1 MTAQPNVAHGGI
13 NEYADGVRDGL
24 THWTVPG
31 KADAA
36 NHAAAS
42 LEWLAAAID
51 SDNPDEGPPPST
63 SAPPAWAAAHG
74 DEPEGLARSGLLEAA
89 KAVFAAERAI
99 RKAAATVDE
108 LGEMAASS
116 LRVLDDVATD
126 AFYAHQDDRREFYVE
141 SAGEHLGL
149 LRSRSGAMRKAGAG
163 LTASLDTASSALE
176 RAGQELDEAQ
186 PASGHRSAVE
196 ALRSQV
202 EVLGEV
208 VHLAGPVA
216 AQITR
221 HIAAAGEASAAT
233 DSLALLDTRVHEV
246 SREVNRA
253 DEGVTMMRAVM
264 DTAQSTARKSLS
276 IAGDISYAATH
287 PNPAVAPTST
297 RPESRPAPGM
307 AS

>member
-186 PASGHRSAVE
+186 PASGHRSAVA

-221 HIAAAGEASAAT
+221 HIAAGEASAAT

>member
-1 MTAQPNVAHGGI
+1 MTAQPNVTRGGI
-13 NEYADGVRDGL
+13 NEHSDGGRDGL

-51 SDNPDEGPPPST
+51 NDNPDEGPLP
-63 SAPPAWAAAHG
+63 SAPLAWAAAHG

-149 LRSRSGAMRKAGAG
+149 LRSRSGVMRKAGAG
-163 LTASLDTASSALE
+163 LTSNLDKASSALE
-176 RAGQELDEAQ
+176 RAGQELNNVQ
-186 PASGHRSAVE
+186 PAGGHQSAVA
-196 ALRSQV
+196 ALRSHV

>member
-1 MTAQPNVAHGGI
+1 MTAQPNVTRGGI
-13 NEYADGVRDGL
+13 NEYADGARGGL

-36 NHAAAS
+36 NHPAAS
-42 LEWLAAAID
+42 LEWLAEAI
-51 SDNPDEGPPPST
+51 DNPDEAPLP
-63 SAPPAWAAAHG
+63 SAPAPPTWAAAHE
-74 DEPEGLARSGLLEAA
+74 DEPGGLARTGLLEAA

-116 LRVLDDVATD
+116 LRVLDDAATD

-141 SAGEHLGL
+141 SAGEHLGQ
-149 LRSRSGAMRKAGAG
+149 LRSRSGVMKRAGAG
-163 LTASLDTASSALE
+163 LTASLDTASGALE
-176 RAGQELDEAQ
+176 RAGQELDEVQSAG
-186 PASGHRSAVE
+186 GHRSAVA

-221 HIAAAGEASAAT
+221 HVAAAGEASSAT